1 MNLNEEKKSYASRGM
16 KNVNRTANLAI
27 RALVKLG
34 PELEKTSIFM

>member
-1 MNLNEEKKSYASRGM
+1 MKKKSHVPQGGM

-34 PELEKTSIFM
+34 SELEKTSIFM